1 MQLLEDPKD
10 VAECTLQPVRRY
22 DIDAA
27 ILFSDILVVAE
38 AMGIEVIMPG
48 GKGIQVPSPLESPS
62 DLARITLPA
71 DEAAAKAL
79 VDDKLSHVI
88 AAVQLIVRE
97 LDGKVPLIGFSAAPW
112 TLFYYM
118 VGGSSK
124 KGQEL
129 GEKWLAEHPE
139 ESAKILDAL
148 EIIVIEYLSAQ
159 ADGGAHILQLFE
171 AMGDFITPPSME
183 AAALPRMPTSAMR
196 SRSATRTSPSWSSRA
211 APRTLCRRSASA
223 ASTCSRSTTPPTSP
237 LAAMT
242 LPKVCLQGA
251 FDPALLVRDNGSDEA
266 KVQAAVKE
274 MLDQLGSQKLI
285 ANLREG
291 LSGKED
297 PALVAAFV
305 EGSARVRGVGVR
317 DQLAAERI
325 RGLRGLVCAKP
336 SRWSTREA
344 TTRLGGGEVRSTVGQ
359 LIDRSTESSGG
370 SGAQLQTGCSC
381 SCGPRGV
388 RLYTPLIT
396 SRGRDVCSTRGRDK
410 VTSLA
415 WTGRTASGRSGRV
428 RGSCSRSARRSS
440 AAERRET
447 RDGERERERLD
458 GDDGGVIY
466 FFQLS
471 FETTV

>member
-1 MQLLEDPKD
+1 MPTKTRVLTATLLLCSSVGCSALATAAASKPALQNDLMVRAARGEATAKTPVWLFRQAGRHLPEYNEYKATTGKNFLQLLEDPKD

-38 AMGIEVIMPG
+38 AMGIDVIMPG
-48 GKGIQVPSPLESPS
+48 GKGIQVPNPLESPS

-71 DEAAAKAL
+71 DKAAAKAL

-88 AAVQLIVRE
+88 AAVQLIVRD

-129 GEKWLAEHPE
+129 GEKWLADHPE

-159 ADGGAHILQLFE
+159 ADNGASILQLFE

-183 AAALPRMPTSAMR
+183 AAALPRMANICKALKERHPDVPLMVF
-196 SRSATRTSPSWSSRA
+196 
-211 APRTLCRRSASA
+211 PRGASYALPALGELGFDVLTLDNTADL
-223 ASTCSRSTTPPTSP
+223 STCRD
-237 LAAMT
+237 T

-251 FDPALLVRDNGSDEA
+251 FDPALLVRANGSDEA

-297 PALVAAFV
+297 PELVAAFV
-305 EGSARVRGVGVR
+305 DAVH
-317 DQLAAERI
+317 AY
-325 RGLRGLVCAKP
+325 
-336 SRWSTREA
+336 EA
-344 TTRLGGGEVRSTVGQ
+344 
-359 LIDRSTESSGG
+359 
-370 SGAQLQTGCSC
+370 
-381 SCGPRGV
+381 
-388 RLYTPLIT
+388 
-396 SRGRDVCSTRGRDK
+396 
-410 VTSLA
+410 
-415 WTGRTASGRSGRV
+415 
-428 RGSCSRSARRSS
+428 
-440 AAERRET
+440 
-447 RDGERERERLD
+447 
-458 GDDGGVIY
+458 
-466 FFQLS
+466 
-471 FETTV
+471 